1 VRTTTL
7 SLAREEPDTVPS
19 RSAPE
24 PPRVLHPGTLLR
36 GRWRILRFLGQ
47 GGMAVVHEAVD
58 IATGERVALKVL
70 PAHAWD
76 DADALASLR
85 DELLVARRVS
95 HHNVCRV
102 HEVYLEPS
110 AGSGEPAFLT
120 MEFLEGET
128 LAARLQREGRLDEDT
143 TLGIARQLAAGLQ
156 AAHQVCVVHRDL
168 KPGNVMLVPDGDGV
182 RAVITDFGVAWA
194 GARSMSSGDRAD
206 RIVGSPA
213 YMSPEQV
220 EGGRISPASDI
231 FAFGVLLY
239 ELVTGVLPFHRGT
252 PEEVT
257 RSRRISTPMPPSC
270 LVAALSSRWNRT
282 ILSCLRS
289 DPEQRP
295 PSTAAVVRSLERDRR
310 TAGLRRWAIAAAVVA
325 VAAGLVPWGIE
336 RLQSS
341 SATERRLRANS
352 GDLQHGAAQ
361 PRSAR
366 GVERSPE
373 AVEASRSLAPDSM
386 PGATERT

>member
-1 VRTTTL
+1 MGPGSIAARTPTRNAYSGTRGTLHPSGAPWREIPGPGRQSIVLASPRQPESRSDVRTTTL

-24 PPRVLHPGTLLR
+24 ASAGPASRHLLR
-36 GRWRILRFLGQ
+36 GRWRIVRFLGQ

-70 PAHAWD
+70 PAHAWN

-143 TLGIARQLAAGLQ
+143 TLGIARQLAAGLE
-156 AAHQVCVVHRDL
+156 AAHEVCVVHRDL

-194 GARSMSSGDRAD
+194 GARTTSSGDRAN

-220 EGGRISPASDI
+220 EGGESAPRATSSPSACCSTSWSPACC
-231 FAFGVLLY
+231 
-239 ELVTGVLPFHRGT
+239 P
-252 PEEVT
+252 
-257 RSRRISTPMPPSC
+257 SRE
-270 LVAALSSRWNRT
+270 A
-282 ILSCLRS
+282 
-289 DPEQRP
+289 RP
-295 PSTAAVVRSLERDRR
+295 RR
-310 TAGLRRWAIAAAVVA
+310 
-325 VAAGLVPWGIE
+325 
-336 RLQSS
+336 
-341 SATERRLRANS
+341 
-352 GDLQHGAAQ
+352 
-361 PRSAR
+361 
-366 GVERSPE
+366 
-373 AVEASRSLAPDSM
+373 
-386 PGATERT
+386 